1 MNNSTSTATGV
12 KRLNKQQ
19 QQQQQQQQDSS
30 HDGGTSPTD
39 QQTKGL
45 RMKIKRKSA
54 AAGAANMGGA
64 GGSGSVNKQD
74 STTTSSKHDSAG
86 SGKSAVTSSFGAD
99 GSKMSASSSAC
110 EQRNNDGGSTNSTA
124 TSSSSSSSSSNLTTS
139 TSKPAKPAPQPFE
152 RLKQAILEQEKSKQQ
167 SKQLKA
173 AAASDKD
180 KSKEQA
186 LSSCSGYANPFLR
199 TTGATDGS
207 LFGSSKQH
215 AKCDPYEFN
224 AKNEDRVSGGLP
236 SNKKLKLDKVC
247 EVRIGSHCMWSA
259 FAQHHTHIINAPHYS
274 GMYCR
279 ELWQALKGFFSTR
292 GGGGVGGG
300 L

>member
-1 MNNSTSTATGV
+1 M
-12 KRLNKQQ
+12 
-19 QQQQQQQQDSS
+19 
-30 HDGGTSPTD
+30 P
-39 QQTKGL
+39 
-45 RMKIKRKSA
+45 
-54 AAGAANMGGA
+54 
-64 GGSGSVNKQD
+64 
-74 STTTSSKHDSAG
+74 
-86 SGKSAVTSSFGAD
+86 SSFGAD
-99 GSKMSASSSAC
+99 GSKMSTSSSTC
-110 EQRNNDGGSTNSTA
+110 ERNNDGSSTNSTA

-259 FAQHHTHIINAPHYS
+259 CAQHHTHIINAPHYS